1 MFLIKWDQIKGGVVW
16 LKYPEDLAISD
27 NVVQQIEI
35 SHNFIE
41 SYISIKAL
49 GWNSIS
55 YCNEKK
61 EITIVLVLSEYD
73 DSADYLI
80 CVEEFNKSLDGRIL
94 KKEELLEKM
103 KEALNMKVFRTTE
116 EVISKI
122 SNEWSNTKMKLFELE
137 GKIEDILKTDILSVK
152 GRILMALLVNSSLKL
167 GEIKRI
173 AKTSKKWAQTVLENL
188 VMNELVSYSKGDKT
202 YSLSI

>member
-16 LKYPEDLAISD
+16 LKFPENLEISD

-49 GWNSIS
+49 GWNSLS

-61 EITIVLVLSEYD
+61 EVIIVLVLSEYD
-73 DSADYLI
+73 DSADYMI
-80 CVEEFNKSLDGRIL
+80 CVEEFNKNLSNTLSRPQLIQ
-94 KKEELLEKM
+94 KM
-103 KEALNMKVFRTTE
+103 KDALNMKVFRTTE

-122 SNEWSNTKMKLFELE
+122 SNEWSNTKMKLVELE
-137 GKIEDILKTDILSVK
+137 GKIEDILNTGLLTVK
-152 GRILMALLVNSSLKL
+152 GRILLALLLNNELKL
-167 GEIKRI
+167 SEIKHF
-173 AKTSKKWAQTVLENL
+173 ANTSKKWTQSVLDELQKSDIIAYNDDDDTFYL
-188 VMNELVSYSKGDKT
+188 VL
-202 YSLSI
+202 

>member
-61 EITIVLVLSEYD
+61 EITIVLVLSDYD
-73 DSADYLI
+73 DSSDYLI
-80 CVEEFNKSLDGRIL
+80 CVEEFNKSLDDKIL
-94 KKEELLEKM
+94 NKAQLLEKM
-103 KEALNMKVFRTTE
+103 KDALNMKVFRTTE

-122 SNEWSNTKMKLFELE
+122 SNEWSTTKMKLFELE
-137 GKIEDILKTDILSVK
+137 GKIEDILKTEVLSVK

-173 AKTSKKWAQTVLENL
+173 AKTSTKWTQTVLEDLIKNR
-188 VMNELVSYSKGDKT
+188 LVSFSKGDKT

>member
-188 VMNELVSYSKGDKT
+188 VMNELVSYSKGYKT